1 MTDTTT
7 IDLLCQRMIEDMT
20 ARKLGPAS
28 QMRNLGE
35 SGHLF
40 WRNPATHSD

>member
-28 QMRNLGE
+28 QKP
-35 SGHLF
+35 
-40 WRNPATHSD
+40 PACLQAICGLAAALT